1 MYRNLQIKK
10 PGLKYFFLKS
20 TLMKHYKLLLGIIFT
35 CLITH
40 DPCFSQ
46 YQAGDTLQFWSVT
59 YNDWPPLWG
68 APQRQVNAIC
78 KNAGA
83 HCYVFVED
91 SAAQPSQAD
100 IDTVVR
106 RFDQHFYDSLTF
118 RYGPV
123 PNVFD
128 NDPHVFILVMNEPD
142 WSGYFDPGQQMS
154 DSMVYATWN
163 RHSNEREIIYVSA
176 NYFGSYSDRTVAHEL
191 GHMLHWL
198 QDHSPEPIINPVQY
212 WEDTW
217 VDEGFSTFAA
227 IYLTENINQHNIFD
241 NAAFFA
247 NNPDKPLIYFSDYNQ
262 VKLFMLFMFEHY
274 GRWNYI
280 SHLISNQLNGIAGVD
295 STLHDLGYSTNFD
308 DAFEQ
313 WAIANYVDDS
323 VYAGGKYSYA
333 HYSFPACHISASYTS
348 YPTSLNNATINPYA
362 ADYIKFSSS
371 VANPIVIDFNGQANS
386 RFRLDFVLKNSAT
399 NHIDSII
406 GVPLDN
412 SNHASFIADELGT
425 AYDQVIMIVINVDST
440 IHENNTASYSYVAG
454 IYSGSEE
461 IKKKNEPLVYPNPV
475 KDKLTIELLDNLNSL
490 ITIDDMQGRTCL
502 SKTFIK
508 TTGFDISSLA
518 KGMYIL
524 RIRNDAGSYTEKII
538 KE

>member
-1 MYRNLQIKK
+1 
-10 PGLKYFFLKS
+10 
-20 TLMKHYKLLLGIIFT
+20 
-35 CLITH
+35 
-40 DPCFSQ
+40 
-46 YQAGDTLQFWSVT
+46 
-59 YNDWPPLWG
+59 
-68 APQRQVNAIC
+68 
-78 KNAGA
+78 
-83 HCYVFVED
+83 
-91 SAAQPSQAD
+91 
-100 IDTVVR
+100 
-106 RFDQHFYDSLTF
+106 
-118 RYGPV
+118 
-123 PNVFD
+123 
-128 NDPHVFILVMNEPD
+128 
-142 WSGYFDPGQQMS
+142 
-154 DSMVYATWN
+154 
-163 RHSNEREIIYVSA
+163 
-176 NYFGSYSDRTVAHEL
+176 
-191 GHMLHWL
+191 
-198 QDHSPEPIINPVQY
+198 
-212 WEDTW
+212 
-217 VDEGFSTFAA
+217 
-227 IYLTENINQHNIFD
+227 
-241 NAAFFA
+241 
-247 NNPDKPLIYFSDYNQ
+247 
-262 VKLFMLFMFEHY
+262 
-274 GRWNYI
+274 
-280 SHLISNQLNGIAGVD
+280 
-295 STLHDLGYSTNFD
+295 
-308 DAFEQ
+308 
-313 WAIANYVDDS
+313 
-323 VYAGGKYSYA
+323 
-333 HYSFPACHISASYTS
+333 
-348 YPTSLNNATINPYA
+348 LNNATINPYA

-440 IHENNTASYSYVAG
+440 IHENNTVSYSYVAG